1 MVVGDSSQ
9 QLATLLQ
16 HRLVPLRLLPSL
28 SSLLQDGASF
38 CEKGC
43 LAVVEDAHLA
53 LEQLALLQE
62 EALLRDGVQQVFS
75 ELLDGGVG
83 ASGGVEA
90 RIIGDGREVL
100 QHLLTVDAGSFWSR
114 LALLLQPERRAD
126 EEVVRQGFSLTHVN
140 DGLLVVHALLGNED
154 VVQGGALALTAPLVR
169 NRVSLV
175 GHPQEIDL
183 PLMEPGRDIGG
194 RLVEVSHEDDRRL
207 IAALAELGELVEDV
221 VLDS

>member
-28 SSLLQDGASF
+28 SSLLEDGASF

-53 LEQLALLQE
+53 LEQLALL
-62 EALLRDGVQQVFS
+62 
-75 ELLDGGVG
+75 
-83 ASGGVEA
+83 
-90 RIIGDGREVL
+90 
-100 QHLLTVDAGSFWSR
+100 
-114 LALLLQPERRAD
+114 LQPERRAD
-126 EEVVRQGFSLTHVN
+126 EEVVRQGFIPAHVN

-169 NRVSLV
+169 DRVSLV

-183 PLMEPGRDIGG
+183 PLMEPGGDIGG
-194 RLVEVSHEDDRRL
+194 RLVEVSHEDNRRL
-207 IAALAELGELVEDV
+207 IAALAELGEDA

>member
-28 SSLLQDGASF
+28 SSLLEDGASF

-62 EALLRDGVQQVFS
+62 ETLLRDGVQQVFS

-83 ASGGVEA
+83 AGGGMEA
-90 RIIGDGREVL
+90 RVIGNCREVL
-100 QHLLTVDAGSFWSR
+100 QHLLAIDAGRSGAGSLSFFSQSDAQTKKWS
-114 LALLLQPERRAD
+114 D
-126 EEVVRQGFSLTHVN
+126 
-140 DGLLVVHALLGNED
+140 
-154 VVQGGALALTAPLVR
+154 
-169 NRVSLV
+169 RVSFR
-175 GHPQEIDL
+175 P
-183 PLMEPGRDIGG
+183 M
-194 RLVEVSHEDDRRL
+194 
-207 IAALAELGELVEDV
+207 
-221 VLDS
+221 